1 MNLCLVRIKRS
12 GIISAWGSYSNN
24 TCRLTSQLVWVGSS
38 QVYLAWPWQEEK
50 FPSLSLVPSSIY
62 SQNRW
67 LWFRLQNIIP
77 IIKRSH
83 RASFFIYSPR
93 SLVLVLPVFRRYN
106 GSVCSCLLRCT
117 SQGTFRPRLG
127 AQMDSMAF
135 RSSYGQ
141 EPRPELVC
149 IISAVGSH
157 SRNQKEVLKRKTYW
171 STVQFL

>member
-117 SQGTFRPRLG
+117 SQSTLRPKLGEKVDSLALWPPYGKESRL
-127 AQMDSMAF
+127 
-135 RSSYGQ
+135 
-141 EPRPELVC
+141 ELVC
-149 IISAVGSH
+149 ALSVVGLYF
-157 SRNQKEVLKRKTYW
+157 RNKKKI
-171 STVQFL
+171 